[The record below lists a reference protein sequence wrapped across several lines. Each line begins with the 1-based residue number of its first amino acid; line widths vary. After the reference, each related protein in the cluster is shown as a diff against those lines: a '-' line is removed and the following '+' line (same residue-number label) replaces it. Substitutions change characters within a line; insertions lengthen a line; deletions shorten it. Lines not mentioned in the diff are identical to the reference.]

1 MLCFLVV
8 FLVTIERI
16 TEPKNRQKPS
26 LRSFEIQKPFNP
38 GVEWTLLTL
47 RKHFTV
53 ISGLFTGTAD
63 PIKVFG
69 GHFEGYWVELGPR
82 NGPQRYPKNGLYLS
96 SPIIYGKSHTTK
108 MCGNRRPTQ
117 WNWSGVIS
125 GRTARVMGQ
134 KR

>member
-16 TEPKNRQKPS
+16 TEPKTRQKLSLRSFEIQKPFNPGVECMLLTLKPS
-26 LRSFEIQKPFNP
+26 LRSFEIQKPSNP

-69 GHFEGYWVELGPR
+69 GHFEGYWVELRPK
-82 NGPQRYPKNGLYLS
+82 NGPQRS
-96 SPIIYGKSHTTK
+96 
-108 MCGNRRPTQ
+108 
-117 WNWSGVIS
+117 
-125 GRTARVMGQ
+125 
-134 KR
+134 

>member
-8 FLVTIERI
+8 FLVTTDRI
-16 TEPKNRQKPS
+16 TEAKNGQKPS
-26 LRSFEIQKPFNP
+26 LRSFEIQKPFNPGVEWTLLTLKPSLRSFGIQKPFNP

-69 GHFEGYWVELGPR
+69 GHFEGYWVELRPR
-82 NGPQRYPKNGLYLS
+82 NGPQRY
-96 SPIIYGKSHTTK
+96 
-108 MCGNRRPTQ
+108 
-117 WNWSGVIS
+117 
-125 GRTARVMGQ
+125 
-134 KR
+134 

>member
-1 MLCFLVV
+1 MRGGEPIAMLPGGVSCES
-8 FLVTIERI
+8 TDRI
-16 TEPKNRQKPS
+16 TEAKNGQKPS

-69 GHFEGYWVELGPR
+69 GHFEGYWVVLRPR
-82 NGPQRYPKNGLYLS
+82 NGPERY
-96 SPIIYGKSHTTK
+96 
-108 MCGNRRPTQ
+108 
-117 WNWSGVIS
+117 
-125 GRTARVMGQ
+125 
-134 KR
+134 